1 MNYTKWI
8 ELFACNKQNLPESDR
23 SASANDERSAVSQ
36 RRYHVELITAESEA
50 SRFVRHRRL
59 IRFPQLTM
67 PLLAAWTPKHWEVSH
82 TDEIV
87 QPVDFDKLLDVVGIT
102 ANTPAAPHAY
112 GLAREFCRR
121 GVTVVIGGP
130 HATLMPEEVA
140 QHADATVVGEGEL
153 VWPQLLADYECG
165 ELKRIYRSCALP
177 DLKKMPAPRWDLIKG
192 RAYGRGVTIATRG
205 CPFVCD
211 YCSIPQMYQRRMRYR
226 SVGEVADEIRRMPG
240 RALVFWDDNL
250 GADRAYAK
258 ELFAAIAPMKCWW
271 TSQCTADVAFDE
283 EFMSLAARSGCKAL
297 FLGLETISQPS
308 LNLANKRHNRADEYR
323 EVIRRFHAHGI
334 AVQAGV
340 VFGFDH
346 DDRTIF
352 RTTVEFYRSA
362 GLDSATISVLIPFP
376 NTPLFKRLDAEGR
389 ILSRDW
395 SKYNGKKDVVFQPA
409 LMSPRELLMGMEW
422 AARQFYSIPSI
433 VERMARSRTGLWW
446 NIARNTGYHLALR
459 NFGGVGFNP
468 EVCGQARRNSRV
480 SNWKQ
485 MSSREPSN

>member
-1 MNYTKWI
+1 MSPAKWI
-8 ELFACNKQNLPESDR
+8 ENFTRNRLSCLKPGPG
-23 SASANDERSAVSQ
+23 ASVNVAQPVAR
-36 RRYHVELITAESEA
+36 RRYRVELITAESEA

-67 PLLAAWTPKHWEVSH
+67 PLLAAWTPEHWEVGH

-87 QPVDFDKLLDVVGIT
+87 QRVDFEKRVDLVGIT

-112 GLAREFCRR
+112 GLAREFRRR
-121 GVTVVIGGP
+121 GVPVVIGGP
-130 HATLMPEEVA
+130 HATLMPDEVA

-153 VWPQLLADYECG
+153 VWPRLLADFERG
-165 ELKRIYRSCALP
+165 ELQRIYRSGALP
-177 DLKKMPAPRWDLIKG
+177 DLKQMPAPRWDLIKG

-205 CPFVCD
+205 CPFACD

-226 SVGEVADEIRRMPG
+226 PPGEVVDEIRRMPG

-258 ELFAAIAPMKCWW
+258 ELFAAIAPMKRWW
-271 TSQCTADVAFDE
+271 TSQCTADVAFDD

-297 FLGLETISQPS
+297 FLGLETISQAS
-308 LNLANKRHNRADEYR
+308 LNVANKRHNRADEYR

-340 VFGFDH
+340 VFGFDY
-346 DDRTIF
+346 DDRSIF

-362 GLDSATISVLIPFP
+362 GLDSATVSVLVPFP
-376 NTPLFKRLDAEGR
+376 NTPLYRRLDTEGR
-389 ILSRDW
+389 ILTRDW

-422 AARQFYSIPSI
+422 AARQFYSIPSV

-446 NIARNTGYHLALR
+446 NIVRNVGYHLALR
-459 NFGGVGFNP
+459 NFSGVGFNP
-468 EVCGQARRNSRV
+468 EVRSQSGSQLAGLALDA
-480 SNWKQ
+480 KATA
-485 MSSREPSN
+485 

>member
-1 MNYTKWI
+1 MNAKPSLATG
-8 ELFACNKQNLPESDR
+8 
-23 SASANDERSAVSQ
+23 
-36 RRYHVELITAESEA
+36 RRYRVELITAESEA
-50 SRFVRHRRL
+50 SRFVRSRRL

-67 PLLAAWTPKHWEVSH
+67 PLLAAWTPEHWEVSH

-87 QPVDFDKLLDVVGIT
+87 QRVDFDKRVDVVGIT

-112 GLAREFCRR
+112 GLAREFRRR

-153 VWPQLLADYECG
+153 VWPRLLADFERG
-165 ELKRIYRSCALP
+165 ELKRIYRSSALP
-177 DLKKMPAPRWDLIKG
+177 DLRQMPAPRWDLIRG

-205 CPFVCD
+205 CPFACD
-211 YCSIPQMYQRRMRYR
+211 YCSIPQMYRRRMRYR
-226 SVGEVADEIRRMPG
+226 PVGEVAEEVRRMPG
-240 RALVFWDDNL
+240 RALVLWDDNL
-250 GADRAYAK
+250 GADRGYAK
-258 ELFAAIAPMKCWW
+258 ELFKAIGPMKRWW
-271 TSQCTADVAFDE
+271 TSQCTADVAFDD
-283 EFMSLAARSGCKAL
+283 EFMTLAAGSGCKAL
-297 FLGLETISQPS
+297 FLGLETISQAS
-308 LNLANKRHNRADEYR
+308 LDGANKGHNRAAEYR

-346 DDRTIF
+346 EDRRIF

-362 GLDSATISVLIPFP
+362 GLDSATVSVLVPFP
-376 NTPLFKRLDAEGR
+376 NTPLFKRLEGEGR
-389 ILSRDW
+389 ILTRDW
-395 SKYNGKKDVVFQPA
+395 SRYNGKKDVVFQPA
-409 LMSPRELLMGMEW
+409 LMSPEELLMGMEW

-446 NIARNTGYHLALR
+446 NIARNVGYHLALR

-468 EVCGQARRNSRV
+468 EICGQAGSRMAGLGWEAKAAV
-480 SNWKQ
+480 
-485 MSSREPSN
+485 